1 MVVSRFGAVL
11 ASVLSLALPGQ
22 VAAQSAVAADPDLAD
37 RMHGHVAFLADDALE
52 GREAGTRGFDLAAVY
67 VASQFQSIGLRPAG
81 GDGWRQPV
89 RLIERSLVGSP
100 VVSWTDDRGAPHA
113 WTADEHI
120 LIGASVK
127 PGVVALDAP
136 LVFAGYG
143 IEAPEYGVSSYEGID
158 ARGKIVVIMR
168 GGPAAVPSEVAAH
181 LSSSAGQTAQAH
193 GAIGV
198 IQIGSRRDMET
209 YPWAMLAGYLSGP
222 QLSAADQDG
231 RPVTRSPE
239 VIVTGLLGH
248 SAAAV
253 LLSGAPTNLEDLL
266 DAVHEGAALPSF
278 ALSGTLSV
286 RSETAFKS
294 TESANIVGLLPGT
307 DPALADEPILV
318 TAHLDHEGISGD
330 ESKEDRIYNGAMD
343 NASGVAAMIESA
355 RILAGAPPRRPVMFV
370 ALTAE
375 EKGLLGAAYMAANPL
390 TPNAD
395 IAAVVNLDMPILTY
409 DFQDLVAFGAEHST
423 LGDLVARAA
432 SAEGLTLT
440 PDPTPEEMLFVRS
453 DHYEFVKA
461 GVPAVFLATGPGG
474 PGAAASADFVA
485 NHYHQPSD
493 DLSLPIDWNAAAKFA
508 RLNAAIIRSIG
519 DAEQRPLWRENSFF
533 GRLFAPDAAKAPALT
548 AE

>member
-1 MVVSRFGAVL
+1 MVVSRYSAML
-11 ASVLSLALPGQ
+11 AFVLSFALAGQ
-22 VAAQSAVAADPDLAD
+22 AAAQSAPPAHPGLAD

-52 GREAGTRGFDLAAVY
+52 GREAGTRGFVLAAVY

-100 VVSWTDDRGAPHA
+100 AVSWTDDQGAAHA

-120 LIGASVK
+120 LIGPSEQA
-127 PGVVALDAP
+127 GVVAMDAP
-136 LVFAGYG
+136 MVFAGYG
-143 IEAPEYGVSSYEGID
+143 VEAPEYGVNSYEGID

-168 GGPAAVPSEVAAH
+168 GAPRSLPSDVAAH
-181 LSSSAGQTAQAH
+181 LASTAGQTAQAH

-198 IQIGSRRDMET
+198 IQIGSRRDMES
-209 YPWAMLAGYLSGP
+209 YPWAMLAGFLSGP
-222 QLSAADQDG
+222 QLSAADQEG

-239 VIVTGLLGH
+239 IAVFGLLGH
-248 SAAAV
+248 SAAGV
-253 LLSGAPTNLEDLL
+253 LLSSAPTNLEGLL

-278 ALSGTLSV
+278 ALPGTMAV
-286 RSETAFKS
+286 RLETAFKA

-307 DPALADEPILV
+307 DPDLAGQPILV
-318 TAHLDHEGISGD
+318 TAHLDHEGIDGD
-330 ESKEDRIYNGAMD
+330 ESKADRIYNGAMD
-343 NASGVAAMIESA
+343 NASGIAAMIEAA
-355 RILAGAPPRRPVMFV
+355 RILAADPPRRPVMFV

-390 TPNAD
+390 IPNAD

-409 DFQDLVAFGAEHST
+409 DFQDMVAFGAEQST

-432 SAEGLTLT
+432 AAEGLTLT
-440 PDPTPEEMLFVRS
+440 PDPTPEEMFFVRS

-474 PGAAASADFVA
+474 PGAAATAAFLA

-493 DLSLPIDWNAAAKFA
+493 DLNLPIDWNAAAKFA
-508 RLNAAIIRSIG
+508 QLNAAIIRSIG
-519 DAEQRPLWRENSFF
+519 DAEQRPLWREDSFF
-533 GRLFAPDAAKAPALT
+533 GRIFAPDAPKAPTLA
-548 AE
+548 AD

>member
-1 MVVSRFGAVL
+1 MVVSRFSAVL

-22 VAAQSAVAADPDLAD
+22 VAAQSAAAAHSGLAD
-37 RMHGHVAFLADDALE
+37 RMRGHIAFLADDALE

-89 RLIERSLVGSP
+89 RLIEHSLVGSP
-100 VVSWTDDRGAPHA
+100 VVSWTDDEGAAHP
-113 WTADEHI
+113 WTAEEHI
-120 LIGASVK
+120 LIAASVN
-127 PGVVALDAP
+127 PGVVSLNAP
-136 LVFAGYG
+136 VVFAGYG
-143 IEAPEYGVSSYEGID
+143 VEAPEYGVNSYEGID

-168 GGPAAVPSEVAAH
+168 GTPKAVPSEVAAH
-181 LSSSAGQTAQAH
+181 LSSSAGETAQAH
-193 GAIGV
+193 GAVGV
-198 IQIGSRRDMET
+198 IQIGSRKDMEN
-209 YPWAMLAGYLSGP
+209 YPWAMLAGFVSGP
-222 QLSAADQDG
+222 QLSAADQEG

-239 VIVTGLLGH
+239 IAVTGLLGH

-253 LLSGAPTNLEDLL
+253 LLADAPTNLEGLL
-266 DAVHEGAALPSF
+266 DAVQEGAALSSF

-286 RSETAFKS
+286 RTETAFRA

-307 DPALADEPILV
+307 DPDLAGQPILV
-318 TAHLDHEGISGD
+318 TAHLDHEGIDGD

-343 NASGVAAMIESA
+343 NASGIAAMIEAA
-355 RILAGAPPRRPVMFV
+355 RILASAPPRRPVMFV

-409 DFQDLVAFGAEHST
+409 DFQDMIAFGAEHST
-423 LGDLVARAA
+423 LGDLVAQAA
-432 SAEGLTLT
+432 AAEGLTLT
-440 PDPTPEEMLFVRS
+440 PDPAPEEMFFVRS

-461 GVPAVFLATGPGG
+461 GVPAVYLATGPGG
-474 PGAAASADFVA
+474 PGAAAIADFVA

-493 DLSLPIDWNAAAKFA
+493 DLNLPIDWDAAAKFA

-519 DAEQRPLWRENSFF
+519 DSEQRPLWRENSFF
-533 GRLFAPDAAKAPALT
+533 GRIFAPDAPKGPSLT